1 MCERKHG
8 PIRFLKLPLE
18 PLTRAP
24 AVIGF
29 CETTSGRMAEGGRRC
44 AFRIGG
50 GSGGVNLNAAKAA
63 LLTAPVWRRCRC
75 YCCCRHRSRRRVG
88 GRGAQRKRG
97 GFARTRAGGGQRG
110 VLRAACVSPQKKRDS
125 GARAAQQQ
133 RSSSAAAAQ
142 QREGGFAG
150 TILVCDSAAAGLG
163 VAGCTRRNSDAIGGL
178 LRVYG
183 TCWSRSRGGGGGGGG
198 AGGLS
203 RQLGFVAPLP
213 PPPPPRSRTPPPCL
227 SSLVDWKFTLG
238 CVGRPTII

>member
-1 MCERKHG
+1 MDRATVSLASAGGPCQLSGKRGKSRLCERKHG

-63 LLTAPVWRRCRC
+63 RLTAPVWRRCC
-75 YCCCRHRSRRRVG
+75 YCCCRQRSRRRVG

-97 GFARTRAGGGQRG
+97 GFARTRAGGGSGGFCERP
-110 VLRAACVSPQKKRDS
+110 LCHRKRN
-125 GARAAQQQ
+125 ATAAQEQ

-142 QREGGFAG
+142 QQRSSARGVLRAPSWSV
-150 TILVCDSAAAGLG
+150 TPRRLDSESRAAH
-163 VAGCTRRNSDAIGGL
+163 DA
-178 LRVYG
+178 
-183 TCWSRSRGGGGGGGG
+183 T
-198 AGGLS
+198 AT
-203 RQLGFVAPLP
+203 Q
-213 PPPPPRSRTPPPCL
+213 
-227 SSLVDWKFTLG
+227 
-238 CVGRPTII
+238 